1 MYYLKVIE
9 SENDSEIRIYDL
21 LLKITLQVQSG
32 LVSVVKNFTCRH
44 KHILTE
50 VHSDPVIQQ
59 VKYLTFIQ

>member
-32 LVSVVKNFTCRH
+32 LVSMVKNLHADTNIF
-44 KHILTE
+44 
-50 VHSDPVIQQ
+50 
-59 VKYLTFIQ
+59 